1 MTDRQNNMLSEMKRG
16 ITDALHLIDE
26 AGNQNIDILRDNAE
40 EIKEHYI
47 GRLYQLSFLA
57 TIEAWYEKNG

>member
-1 MTDRQNNMLSEMKRG
+1 MLAEIKRG
-16 ITDALHLIDE
+16 IKDALDIINEATDE
-26 AGNQNIDILRDNAE
+26 NEALKDTAE
-40 EIKEHYI
+40 AMKANYI

>member
-16 ITDALHLIDE
+16 INDALDLIDAAAQDLE
-26 AGNQNIDILRDNAE
+26 TLKDNAE
-40 EIKEHYI
+40 AIKAHYI

>member
-26 AGNQNIDILRDNAE
+26 AGGENLEILRDNAE
-40 EIKEHYI
+40 QLKAHYI

-57 TIEAWYEKNG
+57 TIESWYEKNG

>member
-1 MTDRQNNMLSEMKRG
+1 MTDRQHNMLSEMKRG
-16 ITDALHLIDE
+16 IIDALHLIEEATDE
-26 AGNQNIDILRDNAE
+26 AEALKDTAE
-40 EIKEHYI
+40 EMKSNYI